1 MTRDGGSGGGRPNT
15 RGPRAALTAASRA
28 RPVVA
33 LAVLAGA
40 LLSAAPARA
49 QFEAERTVRRVEVH
63 GNRSVGEGTLKKLL
77 RTRGRGGFPFF
88 RSRPLRPD
96 YIRFDRLTIQD
107 WYRRH
112 GFLEARVDSVPLR
125 FDEKETAAEVHF
137 YVTEG
142 PRSYVRSVR
151 FESTG
156 PVPEARLRDV
166 LELKPGEPLDIPEQ
180 DQSREAVH
188 DEYTERGYVAAV
200 VRDSLEADSGGV
212 RIVYRIT
219 PGPETRLDSVHV
231 EGTAVTKPAFVSR
244 EVVIDR
250 GDVLRRSRLL
260 RSQQRIYDTG
270 FYSDVR
276 FDRSEIDS
284 ARTADVIID
293 VRERKMGWVDVGVG
307 YGTVDQL
314 RLTSQVGQ
322 RNLWRD
328 GVRLVATGLLGVRV
342 RDATEGAV
350 HFPYFKF
357 HPKKLRL
364 GDSRIDVSLTR
375 PWNFGL
381 RVAATVGG
389 YAEHVRPVG
398 ANEDFPPY
406 RAYGGSGALAYDF
419 TRQTHSRF
427 SYEHRRV
434 VSDTTNLLS
443 TGGVPIEDYTINRV
457 IASLERDTRD
467 NPFDPRSG
475 LDLLGTSSFV
485 GGALSGSAQFV
496 KHTGTGMKF
505 VPINAA
511 TVAAF
516 RVRVGLIN
524 PQAAERA
531 APGASRTPINL
542 IPLEERFFLGG
553 ANTVRGYGENEIGSR
568 VLVDPANFNHR
579 LIDPATEQ
587 WFPPFRVGGRV
598 LVLLNAEIRRR
609 LFGPFGVE
617 AFLDGG
623 NVWER
628 PTDIHLRNLLSFADR
643 AGYNDMR
650 YGVGVGL
657 RVGTPI
663 GPLRFDYGWK
673 VRLPNREEP
682 DATPGP
688 GEFHFSVGQAF

>member
-1 MTRDGGSGGGRPNT
+1 M
-15 RGPRAALTAASRA
+15 
-28 RPVVA
+28 
-33 LAVLAGA
+33 
-40 LLSAAPARA
+40 APALA
-49 QFEAERTVRRVEVH
+49 QFEAERTVRRVEIH

-88 RSRPLRPD
+88 RTRPLRPD
-96 YIRFDRLTIQD
+96 YVRFDRLTIQD

-137 YVTEG
+137 HLTEG

-151 FESTG
+151 FEGTG
-156 PVPEARLRDV
+156 PVPETRLRDV

-200 VRDSLEADSGGV
+200 VRDSLEADSSGV

-276 FDRSEIDS
+276 FDRGDIDS

-293 VRERKMGWVDVGVG
+293 VRERKMGWIDMGVG

-314 RLTSQVGQ
+314 RLTTQLGQ

-357 HPKKLRL
+357 HPKQLRL

-381 RVAATVGG
+381 RVAATVGA

-398 ANEDFPPY
+398 ADEDFQPY

-419 TRQTHSRF
+419 SRQTHSRF

-434 VSDTTNLLS
+434 VSDTTNLFS
-443 TGGVPIEDYTINRV
+443 TGGVPIEDYTINRI

-467 NPFDPRSG
+467 NPFDPKSG
-475 LDLLGTSSFV
+475 IDLLGTSSFV

-505 VPINAA
+505 LPVNAK
-511 TVAAF
+511 TTGAF
-516 RVRVGLIN
+516 RIRVGLIN

-531 APGASRTPINL
+531 APGASRSPINL
-542 IPLEERFFLGG
+542 IPIEERFFLGG
-553 ANTVRGYGENEIGSR
+553 ANTIRGYTENELGTR
-568 VLVDPANFNHR
+568 LVVDPVTHHR
-579 LIDPATEQ
+579 VVDPSSITAQDTTGE

-598 LVLLNAEIRRR
+598 MILLNAEIRRQ
-609 LFGPFGVE
+609 LLGPFGVE
-617 AFLDGG
+617 MFLDGG

-650 YGVGVGL
+650 YTAGVGL
-657 RVGTPI
+657 RFATPL
-663 GPLRFDYGWK
+663 GP
-673 VRLPNREEP
+673 VRLDYAWKLRMARP
-682 DATPGP
+682 DQPDPSASR